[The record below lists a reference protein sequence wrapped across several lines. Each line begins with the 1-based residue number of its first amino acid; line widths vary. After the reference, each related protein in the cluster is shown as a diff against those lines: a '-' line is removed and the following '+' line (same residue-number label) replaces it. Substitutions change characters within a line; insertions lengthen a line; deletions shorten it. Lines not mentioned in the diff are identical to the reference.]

1 MDDRLIYL
9 NGHMLPECAAHLSAL
24 DRGFTLGDGVFD
36 TLRAVG
42 GRVFRMDDHLARLQR
57 SAATVG
63 LVIPE
68 GGSGLPEAIS
78 SLLAANQLDDALVRV
93 TASRGVPAE
102 RGLLP
107 PSSPS
112 PTLVIHATPFVG
124 YPRERYQRGFT
135 ATVAEIRRNESSPL
149 SYIKSCNYLDAVLA
163 RMEAGRR
170 GADEALLLNT
180 AGWLACG
187 SSSNLFLVSRG
198 TLITPSLDC
207 GVLEGVTRRELLRI
221 AAEEGLEVLEQQIAP
236 RDTLLAEEAF
246 VTNTALGV
254 MPLVAIDG
262 RPVGR
267 GRPGPITLQLKAIY
281 DELLLATK

>member
-1 MDDRLIYL
+1 MVDRLIYL
-9 NGHMLPECAAHLSAL
+9 NGHMLPEGAAHLSAL
-24 DRGFTLGDGVFD
+24 DRGFTLGDGVFE

-42 GRVFRMDDHLARLQR
+42 VRLFRIDDHLARLQR
-57 SAATVG
+57 SVATVG
-63 LVIPE
+63 LVVPE
-68 GGSGLPEAIS
+68 GGPMLSEAIS
-78 SLLAANQLDDALVRV
+78 SLLAANQLEDALVRITV
-93 TASRGVPAE
+93 SRGVPAE

-135 ATVAEIRRNESSPL
+135 AAVAAIRRNESSPL
-149 SYIKSCNYLDAVLA
+149 SYIKSCSYLDSVLA
-163 RMEAGRR
+163 RIEAGRR

-187 SSSNLFLVSRG
+187 SSSNLFLVSREA
-198 TLITPSLDC
+198 LITPSLDC
-207 GVLEGVTRRELLRI
+207 GVLEGVTRREVLRR
-221 AAEEGLEVLEQQIAP
+221 ATAEGLEVLEQRLAP
-236 RDTLLAEEAF
+236 RDMFLAEEAF

-262 RPVGR
+262 RRVGR
-267 GRPGPITLQLKAIY
+267 GRPGPITLRLKAAY